1 MAGAYRVCHV
11 HQSICHTMC
20 LAQFQKKLFQDIFIK
35 PLILII
41 QCRYFSNDQT
51 LGDIQVDMITYER
64 YNYRKVGKRYLISY
78 TEKPIPYFLH
88 RKLMP
93 YFLHRKIIP
102 YFLHSVESC
111 SCDLLNQECMML
123 FLHFQCFCLWY
134 LIYKWTLLANSHR

>member
-1 MAGAYRVCHV
+1 MSPFFMPCYEYGWGIQGLPCP
-11 HQSICHTMC
+11 SIYLSHYV
-20 LAQFQKKLFQDIFIK
+20 FSSVSKKLFQDIFIK
-35 PLILII
+35 PHILII

-93 YFLHRKIIP
+93 YFLRRKIIP

-123 FLHFQCFCLWY
+123 FLHFQCFCL
-134 LIYKWTLLANSHR
+134 